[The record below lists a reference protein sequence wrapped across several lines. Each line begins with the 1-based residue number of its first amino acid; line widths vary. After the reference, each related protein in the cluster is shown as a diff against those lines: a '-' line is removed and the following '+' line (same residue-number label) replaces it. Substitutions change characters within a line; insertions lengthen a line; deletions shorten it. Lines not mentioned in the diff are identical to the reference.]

1 MSRSYRTLSRSAFAL
16 VGAAGLLAVSACAT
30 EEDQDANTA
39 TATATDAVVTDETTA
54 EETTVADDGASG
66 DLSATLNDADG
77 DEMATVDVS
86 EQDGALEFTV
96 SASGMEPGF
105 YGFHIHGIG
114 ECEPDSAAPGDP
126 EDTGDFLSA
135 GGHLGGDD
143 AEHPDHQ
150 GDLPQLLVMESGDA
164 SMTFQTD
171 RLTLADLDDEDGS
184 AMMIHTDADNYANV
198 PERYAPEGA
207 DEDTLST
214 GDAGS
219 RLACGVLGA

>member
-1 MSRSYRTLSRSAFAL
+1 MHRSHRTLSRSAFAL

-30 EEDQDANTA
+30 EEDQDADTA

-54 EETTVADDGASG
+54 EETTAADDGADS

-77 DEMATVDVS
+77 NEMATVDVT

-114 ECEPDSAAPGDP
+114 ECEPDSAAPDDP
-126 EDTGDFLSA
+126 EDTGDFMSA
-135 GGHLGGDD
+135 GGHVGGDE
-143 AEHPDHQ
+143 AEHPSHQ

-164 SMTFQTD
+164 SMTFQSD
-171 RLTLADLDDEDGS
+171 RLTLSDLDDEDGS
-184 AMMIHTDADNYANV
+184 AMMIHSDADNYANV

>member
-1 MSRSYRTLSRSAFAL
+1 MHRSYRTLSRSAVAA
-16 VGAAGLLAVSACAT
+16 VGVAGLLAVSACAT

-39 TATATDAVVTDETTA
+39 TATDAVVTEETTTA
-54 EETTVADDGASG
+54 ETAADDGADS
-66 DLSATLNDADG
+66 DLSATLNDAEG
-77 DEMATVDVS
+77 NEMATVDVA

-105 YGFHIHGIG
+105 YGFHIHSIG
-114 ECEPDSAAPGDP
+114 ECEPDSAAPDDP
-126 EDTGDFLSA
+126 ENTGDFLSA
-135 GGHLGGDD
+135 GGHLGGDE

-164 SMTFQTD
+164 SMTFRSD

-184 AMMIHTDADNYANV
+184 AMMIHSDADNYANV
-198 PERYAPEGA
+198 PERYASEGV

-219 RLACGVLGA
+219 RLACGVLGS